1 MEKSNGVAKKE
12 NVYNQKNKVIKQ
24 IFITTKVSLDYDGVL
39 STDKGKELA
48 KRLISEGKSVS
59 IISARDSV
67 DGMLS
72 TAEEVG
78 IAKNQ
83 IHATG
88 SNKSKVEKVK
98 ELNISTHYDNNTDVI
113 AQLPGIGKLFK

>member
-1 MEKSNGVAKKE
+1 M
-12 NVYNQKNKVIKQ
+12 KQ

-39 STDKGKELA
+39 STEKGKELA

-88 SNKSKVEKVK
+88 SNKAKVEKVK
-98 ELNISTHYDNNTDVI
+98 ELNISTHYDNNHDVI
-113 AQLPGIGKLFK
+113 AQLPGIGKLFN